1 MTPSTGPGEAGRPSD
16 GQNLPTTRTPDMFS
30 RPVVAAHFAQ
40 RTALKDFRFFLPYLT
55 TGMRLLD
62 CGCGPGT
69 ISVDLAEAIAPGE
82 LVGIDT
88 SDQLLEQAGAKARD
102 RGLTNTR
109 FEHADI
115 HRLPFDDGSFDAAV
129 VSRVLE
135 HLPDPV
141 AAMREVRRVLRP
153 GGVVGVC
160 SPDYGG
166 TIIAPIDP
174 LLERW
179 VALHRQNRE
188 SYGGNPLMGRFLRA
202 TLLEAG
208 FQDVIGSTS
217 TEFRGDPESTRGFAD
232 GVVRFMRE
240 EIWGGRVV
248 ANGFADQETLDRIA
262 AAWLAWGERP
272 DALYSTQHGEAVGR
286 AP

>member
-1 MTPSTGPGEAGRPSD
+1 
-16 GQNLPTTRTPDMFS
+16 
-30 RPVVAAHFAQ
+30 
-40 RTALKDFRFFLPYLT
+40 
-55 TGMRLLD
+55 MRLLD

-69 ISVDLAEAIAPGE
+69 ISIGLAEVVAPGE

-88 SDQLLEQAGAKARD
+88 NEDHLETARGHARD
-102 RGLTNTR
+102 RGLTNAC
-109 FEHADI
+109 FEHGDI
-115 HRLPFDDGSFDAAV
+115 HNLPFDDASFDAAI

-135 HLPDPV
+135 HLRDPV
-141 AAMREVRRVLRP
+141 AAMREVRRVLKP

-179 VALHRQNRE
+179 VELHRRGRE

-202 TLLEAG
+202 TVIEAG
-208 FQDVIGSTS
+208 FVRVVGSAS
-217 TEFRGDPESTRGFAD
+217 SEYYGDPEGTRTVASSVARLTGED
-232 GVVRFMRE
+232 VWGGVVLAA
-240 EIWGGRVV
+240 GL
-248 ANGFADQETLDRIA
+248 ADRDTLDQSA

-272 DALYSTQHGEAVGR
+272 DAMYATPHGEAVGWV
-286 AP
+286 P